1 MYITYINSLLKRD
14 SVINEEDALDSYVND
29 VDVILYVKEWCQ
41 DIEID

>member
-14 SVINEEDALDSYVND
+14 SVINEEEALTSYADD
-29 VDVILYVKEWCQ
+29 VDVILYVKEWCK